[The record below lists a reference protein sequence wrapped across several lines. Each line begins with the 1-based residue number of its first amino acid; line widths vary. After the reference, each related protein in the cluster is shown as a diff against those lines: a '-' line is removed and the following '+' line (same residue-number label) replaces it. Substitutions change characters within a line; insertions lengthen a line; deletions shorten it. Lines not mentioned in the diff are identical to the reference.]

1 MNDLTIIDGK
11 WINARELHKRLEVGR
26 DFSTWIKSRIEEY
39 RFIKGKDYSPNLV
52 NRSDGL
58 PGKPRQDYLL
68 SIGMAKELCIVE
80 NNDKGREIRLQIIK
94 IEEAWNNPEAIRLR
108 AQQMGIISQNALPGS
123 KRPLLED
130 VREQFE
136 AENVQ
141 NDIKNGTT
149 DPPLLQFVLE
159 NLEYSP
165 RVSDYIPV
173 KDAYKLYL
181 TYPAENPLPIEQ
193 FAIDVC
199 GVPGSNMNICL
210 SKGRLTH
217 CKIKESVPVLRLT

>member
-1 MNDLTIIDGK
+1 MNDLVVFAFERQNRKVRTVKIDGQAWFAGVDVCDLLGFK
-11 WINARELHKRLEVGR
+11 NASDAMNNHCRGVAKRYPLATPGGIQEMRIISQADVLR
-26 DFSTWIKSRIEEY
+26 LITNSTLPEAMRIEAWFFEEVIPTVLRTGAY
-39 RFIKGKDYSPNLV
+39 
-52 NRSDGL
+52 
-58 PGKPRQDYLL
+58 GKP
-68 SIGMAKELCIVE
+68 V
-80 NNDKGREIRLQIIK
+80 
-94 IEEAWNNPEAIRLR
+94 
-108 AQQMGIISQNALPGS
+108 QNALPGS

-141 NDIKNGTT
+141 NDIKNSTT
-149 DPPLLQFVLE
+149 DAPLLQFVLE